1 MKILIQRVSS
11 ASVTVDNQ
19 ITGSIKRG
27 LLVFLG
33 VAKEDTE
40 KDIDFIIDK
49 IINLRIFP
57 DENNKMNLSVSD
69 IKGQVLLVSQFTLC
83 ADARKGRRPSYNSAA
98 HPEKGM
104 EYYEKT
110 VQKLKESGMTVETG
124 SFGADMKVSLVNDG
138 PVTIY
143 LDSEKSNRR

>member
-33 VAKEDTE
+33 VAGSDTE
-40 KDIDFIIDK
+40 KDIAFISDK
-49 IINLRIFP
+49 IVNLRIFP
-57 DENNKMNLSVSD
+57 DENNKMNLSVAD
-69 IKGQVLLVSQFTLC
+69 IGGQILLVSQFTLC

-98 HPEKGM
+98 LPEKGR

-110 VQKLKESGMTVETG
+110 IQKIRDMGLQVETG

-138 PVTIY
+138 PVTIF
-143 LDSEKSNRR
+143 LDSEK

>member
-1 MKILIQRVSS
+1 M
-11 ASVTVDNQ
+11 TVDNQ

-40 KDIDFIIDK
+40 KDIDFISDK
-49 IINLRIFP
+49 IVNLRIFP
-57 DENNKMNLSVSD
+57 DENNKMNLSVSQ

-110 VQKLKESGMTVETG
+110 VQKLKEFGIHVETG

-143 LDSEKSNRR
+143 LDSEKK